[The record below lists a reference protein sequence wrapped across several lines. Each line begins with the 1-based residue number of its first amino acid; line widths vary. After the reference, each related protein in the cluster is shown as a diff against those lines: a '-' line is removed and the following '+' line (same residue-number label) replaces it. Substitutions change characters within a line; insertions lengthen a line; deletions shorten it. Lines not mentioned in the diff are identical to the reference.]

1 MHPSPSDSPAAAQG
15 PWRRTIFLGMDSGVA
30 IRNILR
36 TDVFAVLKAQPWLR
50 IVIFGPLVDD
60 EFRREVAGP
69 NVFVEKLPQ
78 KKEGP
83 ILAVLASIKKE
94 IWADKAQLF
103 TFGSKRLRKR
113 GRGIR
118 DFFIRTLCR
127 IDSADRI
134 RATIAKIRNLEKRFA
149 PAHAAAF
156 FDRYQPDLLFTT
168 TLYSRVHN
176 LEWLAKQRG
185 IPCAA
190 FVLSWDNPTSK
201 GPFPVRPERVILW
214 NEILRQELIT
224 YHDCTPEELYVSGVP
239 QFDIYAQHERYRSRE
254 EFFKRWNLDPALPL
268 VTYTTGTPGTAPFD
282 DEVVELLYQRIQ
294 QGALR
299 QKVQLLVRLH
309 PKDKIEFYRRFEGLP
324 GLVLQLPGRAG
335 STADSWNPTHDDM
348 YGLAELMKYTAVNVN
363 VASTITIDAA
373 AFDTPVV
380 NVAFDGKVTKPYLE
394 SCVRYYDYEH
404 YKRIVDTGG
413 VRIARNPDEMMQ
425 AIQAYLDDPSLE
437 AAGRERIR
445 REQCWKLDGHSG
457 RRIAEYLI
465 RLMGEEPVKGS

>member
-1 MHPSPSDSPAAAQG
+1 MHPSSSDSSAAAAQG
-15 PWRRTIFLGMDSGVA
+15 PWRGAIFLGMDSGVA
-30 IRNILR
+30 IRNIIR

-60 EFRREVAGP
+60 EFLREVAAP
-69 NVFVEKLPQ
+69 NVLVEKLPQ

-83 ILAVLASIKKE
+83 ILALLASIKKE

-134 RATIAKIRNLEKRFA
+134 RATLAKIRNLEKRFA

-224 YHDCTPEELYVSGVP
+224 YHHGKRDASSPPKPSQHWAKRSGYGQAMP
-239 QFDIYAQHERYRSRE
+239 KNSERNKANEANCIYQTKVIKSIITNAE
-254 EFFKRWNLDPALPL
+254 
-268 VTYTTGTPGTAPFD
+268 
-282 DEVVELLYQRIQ
+282 Q
-294 QGALR
+294 QIISNSA
-299 QKVQLLVRLH
+299 
-309 PKDKIEFYRRFEGLP
+309 
-324 GLVLQLPGRAG
+324 
-335 STADSWNPTHDDM
+335 
-348 YGLAELMKYTAVNVN
+348 
-363 VASTITIDAA
+363 IT
-373 AFDTPVV
+373 
-380 NVAFDGKVTKPYLE
+380 
-394 SCVRYYDYEH
+394 
-404 YKRIVDTGG
+404 
-413 VRIARNPDEMMQ
+413 Q
-425 AIQAYLDDPSLE
+425 
-437 AAGRERIR
+437 
-445 REQCWKLDGHSG
+445 
-457 RRIAEYLI
+457 
-465 RLMGEEPVKGS
+465 